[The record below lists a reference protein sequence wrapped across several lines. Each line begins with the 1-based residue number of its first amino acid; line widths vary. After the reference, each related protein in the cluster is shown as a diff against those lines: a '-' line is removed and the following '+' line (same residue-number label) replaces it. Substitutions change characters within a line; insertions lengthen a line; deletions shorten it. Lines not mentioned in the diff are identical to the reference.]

1 MSNSPVKIGVIGTGH
16 LGKHHARILAEMTG
30 TELIGVVDI
39 NEQTGREIASK
50 FSVPYFSD
58 YRALEG
64 KVDAVTVVVP
74 TVIHH
79 EVASYFLQRNV
90 HTFIEKPITKTLEEA
105 NNLVKIAGEKQLTL
119 QVGHV
124 ERFNAAIL
132 KLQSLTEAPRFIECQ
147 RMGPFSRRVMDV
159 GVVQD
164 LMIHDIDIVL
174 SLVRSPTARI
184 DAVGIPVLTDNE
196 DIANAHIVFENGC
209 IANLTAS
216 RISDEVIRKL
226 RIFEMDKYCSL
237 DYANQAITLRRKSI
251 LEEKII
257 KEELEVHKVEPLK
270 LELEHFVRCIREHK
284 KPLVTIEDGKNALE
298 VALEILSQI
307 ESGVARAQSRE
318 GKELFSNDS
327 PQNRW

>member
-1 MSNSPVKIGVIGTGH
+1 MSTQEVKIGVIGVGH
-16 LGKHHARILAEMTG
+16 LGQHHARLLTEIEGAKLVGICDVNEAGRELAE
-30 TELIGVVDI
+30 
-39 NEQTGREIASK
+39 K
-50 FSVPYFSD
+50 YSVPFYNN
-58 YRALEG
+58 YRELEG

-74 TVIHH
+74 TVLHH
-79 EVASYFLQRNV
+79 EIARFFLERNV
-90 HTFIEKPITKTLEEA
+90 HTFIEKPCTKTLDEA
-105 NNLVKIAGEKQLTL
+105 NDLVSLAGKKQLTL

-132 KLQSLTEAPRFIECQ
+132 KLQSLCESPRFIECQ
-147 RMGPFSRRVMDV
+147 RMGPFSPRIQDV

-174 SLVRSPTARI
+174 SLVRSPIKHI

-216 RISDEVIRKL
+216 RISEERIRKL
-226 RIFEMDKYCSL
+226 RIFELDKYCSL
-237 DYANQAITLRRKSI
+237 DYANQAITLRRKSN

-257 KEELEVHKVEPLK
+257 REELEVHKAEPLR
-270 LELEHFVRCIREHK
+270 LELGHFITCIKERK

-298 VALEILSQI
+298 VAVEILEQ
-307 ESGVARAQSRE
+307 VKHNLPARR
-318 GKELFSNDS
+318 
-327 PQNRW
+327 